1 VKKTNDQLQV
11 TGPILAL
18 DLGEKL
24 VGTAISD
31 EMLITTKRLPP
42 LKRSSWKK
50 LLQDIR
56 NLVERFDA
64 QTIVVGLP
72 LSMDGTEGDAAKNV
86 RRLASNLARS
96 VVQPVYLQDERLTS
110 FAATENLK
118 AEGQKP
124 EDIPALVD
132 GEAAA
137 TILRDFLV
145 TDQERMRVDP
155 SLADIKIRTQQTNEA
170 ANTSDNRGGPARH
183 GCSWSL
189 DLLRPPQTCS
199 PHENRTVHRN
209 SQRNVPELDRQ

>member
-1 VKKTNDQLQV
+1 MKRTKDQLPV

-24 VGTAISD
+24 VGAAISD
-31 EMLITTKRLPP
+31 ERFITTKRLPP

-56 NLVERFDA
+56 KLVERFDA

-72 LSMDGTEGDAAKNV
+72 LRLDGSEGEAAKNV

-96 VVQPVYLQDERLTS
+96 VVLPVYLQDERLTS

-118 AEGQKP
+118 AEGMKP

-145 TDQERMRVDP
+145 TDQERMRVVYD
-155 SLADIKIRTQQTNEA
+155 
-170 ANTSDNRGGPARH
+170 DNKNQ
-183 GCSWSL
+183 
-189 DLLRPPQTCS
+189 DTTD
-199 PHENRTVHRN
+199 E
-209 SQRNVPELDRQ
+209 

>member
-1 VKKTNDQLQV
+1 MKRTKDQLQV
-11 TGPILAL
+11 SGPILAL

-31 EMLITTKRLPP
+31 ERLITTKRLPP

-64 QTIVVGLP
+64 KTIVVGLP
-72 LSMDGTEGDAAKNV
+72 LRLDGTEGDAAKNV
-86 RRLASNLARS
+86 RRLALNLARS

-110 FAATENLK
+110 FAAMENLK
-118 AEGQKP
+118 AEGLKP

-155 SLADIKIRTQQTNEA
+155 SAIADIKVQDTTDE
-170 ANTSDNRGGPARH
+170 
-183 GCSWSL
+183 
-189 DLLRPPQTCS
+189 
-199 PHENRTVHRN
+199 
-209 SQRNVPELDRQ
+209 

>member
-1 VKKTNDQLQV
+1 VKRTNDQLQV

-31 EMLITTKRLPP
+31 ERLITTKRLPP

-64 QTIVVGLP
+64 KTIVVGLP

-86 RRLASNLARS
+86 RRLAFNLARS
-96 VVQPVYLQDERLTS
+96 IVQPVYLQDERLTS

-118 AEGQKP
+118 AEGLKP

-155 SLADIKIRTQQTNEA
+155 ACCE
-170 ANTSDNRGGPARH
+170 
-183 GCSWSL
+183 
-189 DLLRPPQTCS
+189 
-199 PHENRTVHRN
+199 
-209 SQRNVPELDRQ
+209 

>member
-1 VKKTNDQLQV
+1 VKRTKDHQQV

-31 EMLITTKRLPP
+31 ERLITTKRLSP

-50 LLQDIR
+50 LLQDVR
-56 NLVERFDA
+56 KLVERFDA

-72 LSMDGTEGDAAKNV
+72 LRMDGSEGDAAQNV

-96 VVQPVYLQDERLTS
+96 VTQPVYLQDERLTS
-110 FAATENLK
+110 FEATENLK
-118 AEGQKP
+118 AEGLKL
-124 EDIPALVD
+124 EDVPALVD

-145 TDQERMRVDP
+145 TDQERMRIDP
-155 SLADIKIRTQQTNEA
+155 SAETKNQDTTQE
-170 ANTSDNRGGPARH
+170 
-183 GCSWSL
+183 
-189 DLLRPPQTCS
+189 
-199 PHENRTVHRN
+199 
-209 SQRNVPELDRQ
+209 